1 MLTDSPVG
9 ANLPI
14 LPAMFATIGHT
25 FQLMKM
31 SWRVL
36 MKDREL
42 ILFPLMS
49 GVALLVA
56 AGIFAGVGAATGTLG
71 RMSDA
76 AGGATEEATVADA
89 VLGGLML
96 LVAYF
101 IVIYF
106 NSALVASAM
115 KRLRGGE
122 PDIAYGFSRASA
134 HIPAIL
140 GWAIISATVGLI
152 LQALRS
158 RTNNMLGQLAVGL
171 VGGVWAYVTFFVVP
185 VLVAEGLGPITAIKR
200 SGSLFRQTWGRQVT
214 ASFGFGLVYVVAML
228 IAFLPAALLFTI
240 SPILGIIVGVILVSL
255 AMATVAALEG
265 IFKAALYDFAIGEPP
280 EEFDTP
286 TLRSAYRSM

>member
-1 MLTDSPVG
+1 
-9 ANLPI
+9 
-14 LPAMFATIGHT
+14 MFATIGHT
-25 FQLMKM
+25 FQLIKT

-56 AGIFAGVGAATGTLG
+56 GGLFAGIAAATGTLG
-71 RMSDA
+71 RVSDVA
-76 AGGATEEATVADA
+76 TGATEEATIADA

-106 NSALVASAM
+106 NAALIASAM

-122 PDIAYGFSRASA
+122 PDLAYGFSRAST

-140 GWAIISATVGLI
+140 GWAIISATVGII
-152 LQALRS
+152 LQALRGRS
-158 RTNNMLGQLAVGL
+158 DNMLSQFATSIAGAA
-171 VGGVWAYVTFFVVP
+171 WAYATFFVVP
-185 VLVAEGLGPITAIKR
+185 VLVAEGIGPIAAIKR
-200 SGSLFRQTWGRQVT
+200 SGSLFRQTWGRQFV
-214 ASFGFGLVYVVAML
+214 ASFGFGIVYLIAVA
-228 IAFLPAALLFTI
+228 IAFLPAALLYAI
-240 SPILGIIVGVILVSL
+240 APVLGIVVGVLLVAI

-265 IFKAALYDFAIGEPP
+265 IFKAALYDFATGDPP
-280 EEFDTP
+280 EEFDTT
-286 TLRSAYRSM
+286 TLRNAYRSM